1 MGEKDIFRISI
12 IGRTENE
19 LDVRCDVDERFY
31 EITAGIIVQELKIRP
46 VLRKFLLNEL
56 SKI

>member
-1 MGEKDIFRISI
+1 MEEKDIFQISI

-46 VLRKFLLNEL
+46 VFRKLLLNEL